1 MMALEKELR
10 IIVGSNDIILLL
22 CKKRNNFDRKLESDG
37 QTVENVREVANCF
50 LNNNNNNNNRTRAR

>member
-22 CKKRNNFDRKLESDG
+22 CKKRSNFDWELESDG
-37 QTVENVREVANCF
+37 Q
-50 LNNNNNNNNRTRAR
+50 LARM